1 MYSICI
7 ASIWHHH
14 MWGMLHLNAFDAK
27 EPGHAND
34 VSIKQGSS
42 VAILRWTRYERD
54 RLSASFSREFAP
66 RNFTLM
72 AWSQTRRDRRSLPK
86 VFVAGFFVQLSSWL
100 DLLSAVSKISSPFPH
115 MIPHLGLSRHG
126 VVARESLLAFGYI
139 SGIHNSNEPD
149 STTRE

>member
-72 AWSQTRRDRRSLPK
+72 AWSQMRRDRRSLPK
-86 VFVAGFFVQLSSWL
+86 VFVAGFFCSTKFMVGSFVCSVK
-100 DLLSAVSKISSPFPH
+100 DFLLISAHDSPF
-115 MIPHLGLSRHG
+115 G
-126 VVARESLLAFGYI
+126 VVKARGRSSRIASCI
-139 SGIHNSNEPD
+139 WIHFRNPQLK
-149 STTRE
+149 